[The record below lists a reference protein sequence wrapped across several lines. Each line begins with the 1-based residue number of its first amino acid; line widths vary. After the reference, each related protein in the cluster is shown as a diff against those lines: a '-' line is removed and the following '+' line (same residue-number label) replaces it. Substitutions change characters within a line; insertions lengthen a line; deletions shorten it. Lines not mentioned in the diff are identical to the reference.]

1 MSDEKEMVE
10 PVEMPKVTVKE
21 KKGNNTTKLDPLG
34 LATRELAHE
43 SKYYRLYI
51 SFRG

>member
-21 KKGNNTTKLDPLG
+21 KKVNKTTKLDPKG
-34 LATRELAHE
+34 LASRELAHE
-43 SKYYRLYI
+43 NKVSKYLLGGEY
-51 SFRG
+51 